1 MLMSIEER
9 MAVGEARSTAQE
21 AAMVRTDQ
29 TIRDVVGEFRTSMQ
43 ALEGRMDR
51 RFEAV
56 DRRFDTMD
64 RKFHWLLAV
73 QVTTLVTLVAA
84 TFSLVR

>member
-1 MLMSIEER
+1 MLLTIEER
-9 MAVGEARSTAQE
+9 VAAGEARSTAQE

-29 TIRDVVGEFRTSMQ
+29 TIRDLGGELRSAMQ

-73 QVTTLVTLVAA
+73 QITTLLTVVAGV
-84 TFSLVR
+84 FSLIR

>member
-29 TIRDVVGEFRTSMQ
+29 TIRDVVGLYLIHISEPTRPY
-43 ALEGRMDR
+43 
-51 RFEAV
+51 
-56 DRRFDTMD
+56 
-64 RKFHWLLAV
+64 
-73 QVTTLVTLVAA
+73 
-84 TFSLVR
+84 